1 MRLPSKLATLAAA
14 FTTSPRMMSAV
25 APPIAKRVPHTVT
38 FGRVDGENRGPN
50 PMEPLELSDDLF
62 WIRDDSRKNEDML
75 QLLRDENAYS
85 QHKTSTLDGFRG
97 TLYDEMLSH
106 VQEDD
111 DTHPTPAADGYE
123 YWSRTTKGKS
133 FRVYLRRPRGSAGEE
148 QTILDVNEVPSL
160 QYFKDE
166 GGWDASQCDVH
177 AVETSPSGRLLAY
190 AVDGSGYE
198 TYTVRLKELGSGVE
212 MEEEIRG
219 TGGSIA
225 WADERTLFY
234 VKLDAQHRP
243 FEVWRHV
250 IGTAQAEDV
259 RVFEEPD
266 ELFNVD
272 CWTSRDA
279 SLLFIES

>member
-1 MRLPSKLATLAAA
+1 MRLPSKLATLATA

-85 QHKTSTLDGFRG
+85 QHKTSHLDGFRG

-111 DTHPTPAADGYE
+111 DTHPTPAADGFE
-123 YWSRTTKGKS
+123 YWSRTIKGKS

-166 GGWDASQCDVH
+166 GGWACPGPSLSSCPTAFDAGI
-177 AVETSPSGRLLAY
+177 AARL
-190 AVDGSGYE
+190 
-198 TYTVRLKELGSGVE
+198 
-212 MEEEIRG
+212 
-219 TGGSIA
+219 
-225 WADERTLFY
+225 
-234 VKLDAQHRP
+234 
-243 FEVWRHV
+243 
-250 IGTAQAEDV
+250 
-259 RVFEEPD
+259 
-266 ELFNVD
+266 
-272 CWTSRDA
+272 
-279 SLLFIES
+279 